1 MDDDI
6 QAEDPGKEEVSSPS
20 IKNTEIKI
28 LDDYESEPGQEF
40 WDNFPRRE
48 LPTEIFSKVNV
59 KNLQEEI
66 QLAKPKMS
74 KMELRRAEKA
84 VKSLTEG
91 AEKFLDRD
99 LPPLNTRNAKSA
111 VENGAVL
118 RDTIATWIKKGFVA
132 GPFETP
138 PMEG

>member
-1 MDDDI
+1 M
-6 QAEDPGKEEVSSPS
+6 
-20 IKNTEIKI
+20 
-28 LDDYESEPGQEF
+28 
-40 WDNFPRRE
+40 
-48 LPTEIFSKVNV
+48 

>member
-1 MDDDI
+1 MEVSRWMDDDI
-6 QAEDPGKEEVSSPS
+6 QAEDPRKEEVSSPS

-91 AEKFLDRD
+91 AETFLDRD
-99 LPPLNTRNAKSA
+99 LPP
-111 VENGAVL
+111 
-118 RDTIATWIKKGFVA
+118 
-132 GPFETP
+132 
-138 PMEG
+138 